1 MNTKQSISKKTREQ
15 KKKKKRKLPTSFL
28 ECQSVLQVVDF
39 PSGASTK
46 EHQMV
51 SSNALNDVTKEIFLE
66 RLVKE
71 IVKPFALDRS
81 NNKNSFVMRNGKLE
95 KIEQKQAADTLN
107 PAKSVWKQR
116 IAMGTNQCLRILE
129 RANNSSK
136 LVRPILCV
144 CARDIY
150 PPTMLAHVPVMTTK
164 LKIPLLILGG
174 KASLELGKALG
185 VRKASILLF
194 LPSDEKDSS
203 HEAVNS
209 FCSYAVTL
217 VESV

>member
-1 MNTKQSISKKTREQ
+1 MNNNQSISKNPREQ
-15 KKKKKRKLPTSFL
+15 RKKKKRKLPSSFL

-39 PSGASTK
+39 PSNSSTN

-51 SSNALNDVTKEIFLE
+51 SSDALNEGTKEILLE

-71 IVKPFALDRS
+71 IVKPFAPDRS
-81 NNKNSFVMRNGKLE
+81 NHKNSFVMRNGKLE
-95 KIEQKQAADTLN
+95 KSNQNQAADTLN

-136 LVRPILCV
+136 SVRPKLCV

-209 FCSYAVTL
+209 FCSYALTL
-217 VESV
+217 EESV